1 MSELLTLSLL
11 FAGAIFLLLAALGV
25 LRMPDLFSRMQAAT
39 KAATLGA
46 GLMLL
51 AVAAHFDDTGTT
63 VRALLVTAFF
73 FLTAPVAAHMIGRAA
88 YIIGVPLWEG
98 TITDELR
105 GAYDPQTHALGG
117 DYKAQAPAGGAAG
130 EDPPAAG
137 PAGRP

>member
-1 MSELLTLSLL
+1 MSDLVTLVLL
-11 FAGAIFLLLAALGV
+11 FAGAFFLLLAGVGV

-51 AVAAHFDDTGTT
+51 AVATHFDDLGTT
-63 VRALLVTAFF
+63 IRAVLVAAFF

-88 YIIGVPLWEG
+88 YFIGVPLWEG

-105 GAYDPQTHALGG
+105 GRYDMETHTLSSDYDSSAPVEESRAGG
-117 DYKAQAPAGGAAG
+117 D
-130 EDPPAAG
+130 
-137 PAGRP
+137 